1 MGSALR
7 HLVSLLATVALL
19 FSTLMMP
26 QLALASFNQADIT
39 NANNAEPPLKNS
51 RSHGYKLGAGKCVF
65 DPSANTGERTT
76 GAHACDLV
84 IPAKAVV
91 KFAAYKV
98 LTTFTDGDDD
108 DATIAISVVGAN
120 DVVSAAAIS
129 TGTTWDAASIPI
141 ETIPKVETSTTWLVT
156 SVPSAVTF
164 TVAADTLTA
173 GKMVVWVE
181 WLYWGDI

>member
-1 MGSALR
+1 MAKYFM
-7 HLVSLLATVALL
+7 SLFLAVAVMLSTFAPQYAMASYNNSDLL
-19 FSTLMMP
+19 
-26 QLALASFNQADIT
+26 
-39 NANNAEPPLKNS
+39 NANNAEPALKNS
-51 RSHGYKLGAGKCVF
+51 RTHGFKFGAGKCVF
-65 DPSANTGERTT
+65 NPSANSGERST

-108 DATIAISVVGAN
+108 DATIAISIVAAN

-156 SVPSAVTF
+156 TVPSAVTF

-181 WLYWGDI
+181 WLYFGDI